1 MRIASSTRIADSK
14 RRQLALIIVFS
25 SLSGMIPAATA
36 QEFNADGID
45 INTQIDITN
54 GMEKNAALQGHLL
67 QQQMAPQQIMPHH
80 MMNAPMQPMPPQQAY
95 MPMQNGYGLHCG
107 QAMMPMPNQAAAGFC
122 QTQNAIPQNQQ
133 ANCFA
138 QSQMPPASSQSAP
151 QAPAAPQ
158 SSPGISGLLSG
169 MQVAGA
175 LGTALML
182 NYAVK
187 GGGIRNQL
195 NRMPGGWN
203 NRRHTFGSRI

>member
-1 MRIASSTRIADSK
+1 M
-14 RRQLALIIVFS
+14 L
-25 SLSGMIPAATA
+25 PAASA

-54 GMEKNAALQGHLL
+54 GMEKNAALQGHLM
-67 QQQMAPQQIMPHH
+67 QQQLAQQQFMPQHQN
-80 MMNAPMQPMPPQQAY
+80 MMNAPMQPMRPQQAY
-95 MPMQNGYGLHCG
+95 MPGNYNAAAAGMPMQNGYGQYSG

-122 QTQNAIPQNQQ
+122 QSQNGISQNQQ

-138 QSQMPPASSQSAP
+138 QSQMPQASSQAAP

-158 SSPGISGLLSG
+158 SSPGISGLISG